1 MALTSESTR
10 YATREEA
17 HNAIQNLQESDFAKL
32 MVIAR
37 FFARKRRLAAA
48 DAEPEDLL
56 QEAIAKTLHGRRRWS
71 REVSI
76 VRHLDRVMES
86 QSGHLAERRELE
98 AKRGREHMYDP
109 DLLPEPPSLEPSPE
123 ASVRNRDAFDS
134 VLTSFAGD
142 EQALQVIRLKG
153 EDLSASEIR
162 HQLGMSKTEYDTVTK
177 RIRRRIANLSVK

>member
-1 MALTSESTR
+1 MALTSQSTR

-17 HNAIQNLQESDFAKL
+17 HDAIQDLQKSDFAKL
-32 MVIAR
+32 MLIAR

-56 QEAIAKTLHGRRRWS
+56 QEAIAKTLDGRRRWS

-86 QSGHLAERRELE
+86 HSGHLAERRELE

-109 DLLPEPPSLEPSPE
+109 DLLPEPASLEPSPE
-123 ASVRNRDAFDS
+123 ARVRNRDALDN

-142 EQALQVIRLKG
+142 EQALQLIRLKG
-153 EDLSASEIR
+153 DDLTASEIR
-162 HQLGMSKTEYDTVTK
+162 RQLGMSKTEYNTVTK
-177 RIRRRIANLSVK
+177 RIRRRVVNLSAK

>member
-17 HNAIQNLQESDFAKL
+17 HDAIEDLQKSDFAKL
-32 MVIAR
+32 MLIAR
-37 FFARKRRLAAA
+37 SFARKRRLNAA

-56 QEAIAKTLHGRRRWS
+56 QEAIAKTLDGRRRWS

-86 QSGHLAERRELE
+86 DSGHLAERRTLE

-109 DLLPEPPSLEPSPE
+109 DLLPEPASLEPSPE
-123 ASVRNRDAFDS
+123 ASVRNRDALDN

-142 EQALQVIRLKG
+142 EQALQLIRLKG
-153 EDLSASEIR
+153 DDLSASEIR

-177 RIRRRIANLSVK
+177 RIRRRVANLSVK